1 MDSGALDVFHDARD
15 KNCLAI
21 ANGVYLNFPGQ
32 GEEGETLLRASYGD
46 ATFERLVAVKTKYDP
61 ENFFRLN
68 QNIQPMPRTG

>member
-1 MDSGALDVFHDARD
+1 MRQGTGGG
-15 KNCLAI
+15 I
-21 ANGVYLNFPGQ
+21 YLNFLGD
-32 GEEGETLLRASYGD
+32 GEDNEAMLRASYGD